1 MASQKKLLDF
11 DSDEVDSIPVVE
23 LKLDDLQL
31 KKKSSKRSKKKPV
44 VVPVYAE
51 EEMPENAAF
60 SDTEEVSKKKKK
72 NGTVYT
78 KKSTRDIFESLEEES
93 GLNSVDLNTPLGA
106 DEKFEQPKTYL
117 SPEEVRIK
125 EEARYRAE
133 RKELR
138 ALQVYVFIEIVQRA
152 VSKKK
157 RKKKTLIE
165 KEQGPLSGSILFQGE
180 EKIKQ
185 GRKYS

>member
-1 MASQKKLLDF
+1 MKLN
-11 DSDEVDSIPVVE
+11 
-23 LKLDDLQL
+23 
-31 KKKSSKRSKKKPV
+31 KKSSKRSKKKPV
-44 VVPVYAE
+44 VEPVYAE
-51 EEMPENAAF
+51 EEMPENAAV
-60 SDTEEVSKKKKK
+60 SDTEETSKKKKK

-125 EEARYRAE
+125 EEARYRTE

-138 ALQVYVFIEIVQRA
+138 ALQVRVLLKLCGQFV
-152 VSKKK
+152 
-157 RKKKTLIE
+157 
-165 KEQGPLSGSILFQGE
+165 
-180 EKIKQ
+180 IKCAF
-185 GRKYS
+185 